1 MKLRFIIPVLVLAA
15 GVAIYSCGGNGSA
28 TENPA
33 DTSAETNRTI
43 SGVQLYKDNCLVCH
57 GADGKAGM
65 SGATDLSTSVLSH
78 ESTMDV
84 ITNGRNGMR
93 PFGSQFSKEEI
104 EAIAKH
110 VESLRK

>member
-1 MKLRFIIPVLVLAA
+1 MKLRLIIPVLVLAT
-15 GVAIYSCGGNGSA
+15 GIAIYACGGNDSA

-33 DTSAETNRTI
+33 GNSAEGTKAV
-43 SGVQLYKDNCLVCH
+43 SGVQLYTDNCMVCH
-57 GADGKAGM
+57 GVDGKAGM